1 MFYRLDQNN
10 SGGYFL
16 ENDEV
21 RQFIFVE
28 SDSYDDAKQ
37 KLRVITEEHS
47 EYCECCGERWYMG
60 FLEESETPIISG
72 KNVLDESSKGKF
84 SYIIYFKDGTI
95 VKD

>member
-10 SGGYFL
+10 SGGYYI

-21 RQFIFVE
+21 RQTIFVE
-28 SDSYDDAKQ
+28 ADNESDAKAWLMQ
-37 KLRVITEEHS
+37 ITEEHS
-47 EYCECCGERWYMG
+47 EYCECCGARWYIG

-72 KNVLDESSKGKF
+72 KKLLDESSKGEF

>member
-10 SGGYFL
+10 SGGYFI

-21 RQFIFVE
+21 REFIFVE

-47 EYCECCGERWYMG
+47 EYCERWYMG
-60 FLEESETPIISG
+60 FLEESEIPIISG
-72 KNVLDESSKGKF
+72 TNLLELDESNKGKF